1 VRIAQ
6 VAHLFEPIPSRLYGG
21 TERVVAWLTEELVSL
36 GHDVTLFASGDSQT
50 TAKLHPV
57 IPRAI
62 RLDSTIGDWSH
73 LYVRLLETVRQQAAT
88 FDMLHF
94 HIDSYPFPLFSRQDT
109 PFLSTLH
116 GRLDLQ
122 EYQSTF
128 GMFPNVPLISVS
140 DAQRTPLPC
149 LRWIRTIHHGL
160 PPGLL
165 TPLPAKPGYLA
176 FLGRISPEKGIAS
189 AIRISKEAGVNLKI
203 AAKIDRADADYFKS
217 VVEPLIDGSTVEYIG
232 EISDG
237 QKSEFLSS
245 ACALVFPIDW
255 PEPFGLVMIEAMAC
269 GTPVIA
275 FGRSSVPEVVRDG
288 VTGFIVGDERAAAK
302 AVGKVDR
309 LDRAQIRAEFEARFT
324 ARRMADDYLEA
335 YEAVILQTQNGR
347 PPG

>member
-1 VRIAQ
+1 
-6 VAHLFEPIPSRLYGG
+6 
-21 TERVVAWLTEELVSL
+21 
-36 GHDVTLFASGDSQT
+36 
-50 TAKLHPV
+50 
-57 IPRAI
+57 
-62 RLDSTIGDWSH
+62 
-73 LYVRLLETVRQQAAT
+73 
-88 FDMLHF
+88 MLHF

-189 AIRISKEAGVNLKI
+189 AIRIS
-203 AAKIDRADADYFKS
+203 
-217 VVEPLIDGSTVEYIG
+217 
-232 EISDG
+232 
-237 QKSEFLSS
+237 
-245 ACALVFPIDW
+245 
-255 PEPFGLVMIEAMAC
+255 
-269 GTPVIA
+269 
-275 FGRSSVPEVVRDG
+275 VPEVVRDG